1 MWQRNGRDQTESA
14 LGKVVFSKAI
24 KESTKNHWIFHF
36 LNDTNGTLTF
46 PAIVLRREVI
56 TSDGY

>member
-1 MWQRNGRDQTESA
+1 MWQRNSRGQTENA

-46 PAIVLRREVI
+46 RAKVLRREVI
-56 TSDGY
+56 TSDEY